1 MLPHFWSDCKMQIL
15 YTKALSLVDSN
26 FTAKA
31 DKDGAFSG
39 YAAATG
45 NVDLG
50 NDIIM
55 KGAFSDWLKTADASR
70 VRVLWNH
77 DWDRPIGKNMAMTED
92 EKGLLVD
99 GELLLDIK
107 KAQETRTLIQ
117 NNAIDGLSIGYRV
130 DDYSFDNNVR
140 IIKKLSVL
148 EYSFVTF
155 AMNPNAIVNDMK
167 SAKLDSVRDI
177 ENYLRDA
184 CGLSRN
190 DAKTLIS
197 KIKNSRDDDSR
208 LSNLATSLLKLN
220 ETLRGK

>member
-1 MLPHFWSDCKMQIL
+1 MQIL

-55 KGAFSDWLKTADASR
+55 KGAFSDWLKQPMQAAC
-70 VRVLWNH
+70 VCYGIM
-77 DWDRPIGKNMAMTED
+77 IGIGQSVKTWAMTED

-107 KAQETRTLIQ
+107 KH
-117 NNAIDGLSIGYRV
+117 
-130 DDYSFDNNVR
+130 
-140 IIKKLSVL
+140 KKH
-148 EYSFVTF
+148 EH
-155 AMNPNAIVNDMK
+155 
-167 SAKLDSVRDI
+167 
-177 ENYLRDA
+177 
-184 CGLSRN
+184 
-190 DAKTLIS
+190 
-197 KIKNSRDDDSR
+197 
-208 LSNLATSLLKLN
+208 
-220 ETLRGK
+220 

>member
-1 MLPHFWSDCKMQIL
+1 MQNANL

-99 GELLLDIK
+99 GEFCLILK
-107 KAQETRTLIQ
+107 STRNT
-117 NNAIDGLSIGYRV
+117 NTNT
-130 DDYSFDNNVR
+130 
-140 IIKKLSVL
+140 K
-148 EYSFVTF
+148 
-155 AMNPNAIVNDMK
+155 
-167 SAKLDSVRDI
+167 
-177 ENYLRDA
+177 
-184 CGLSRN
+184 
-190 DAKTLIS
+190 
-197 KIKNSRDDDSR
+197 
-208 LSNLATSLLKLN
+208 
-220 ETLRGK
+220 

>member
-1 MLPHFWSDCKMQIL
+1 MQIL

-55 KGAFSDWLKTADASR
+55 KGAFNDWLKQPMLA

-107 KAQETRTLIQ
+107 KH
-117 NNAIDGLSIGYRV
+117 
-130 DDYSFDNNVR
+130 
-140 IIKKLSVL
+140 KKH
-148 EYSFVTF
+148 EH
-155 AMNPNAIVNDMK
+155 
-167 SAKLDSVRDI
+167 
-177 ENYLRDA
+177 
-184 CGLSRN
+184 
-190 DAKTLIS
+190 
-197 KIKNSRDDDSR
+197 
-208 LSNLATSLLKLN
+208 
-220 ETLRGK
+220 